1 MEARIVSPTGLPT
14 ASPHCVL
21 TFLPPHSYRLP
32 YLQRNRGKRARREQ
46 QQLNM
51 AAAAAALADLGDTK
65 ANEYLMEIRKYQKA

>member
-1 MEARIVSPTGLPT
+1 MEARIVSPIGLPT

-21 TFLPPHSYRLP
+21 TFLPTRTACL